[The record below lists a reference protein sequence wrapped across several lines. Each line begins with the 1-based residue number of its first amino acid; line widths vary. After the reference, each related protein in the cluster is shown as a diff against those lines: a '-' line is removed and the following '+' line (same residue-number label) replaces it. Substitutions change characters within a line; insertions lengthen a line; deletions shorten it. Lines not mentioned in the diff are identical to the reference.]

1 MTITDIQ
8 MLKDF
13 SSSRPT
19 IQGMLKE
26 SSRKNTT
33 RWKSGCTHREEGKE
47 KWYLYGENKRFK
59 M

>member
-13 SSSRPT
+13 ISSRPT
-19 IQGMLKE
+19 VQGMLKE

-47 KWYLYGENKRFK
+47 KWYLYGENKRF
-59 M
+59 